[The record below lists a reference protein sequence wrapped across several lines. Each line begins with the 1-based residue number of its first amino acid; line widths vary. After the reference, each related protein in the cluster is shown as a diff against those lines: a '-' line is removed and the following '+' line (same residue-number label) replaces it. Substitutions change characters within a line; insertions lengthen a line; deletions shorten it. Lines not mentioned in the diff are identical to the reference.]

1 MHGGDGGRRMR
12 GTVRRVCVAGLVVG
26 ALVTGLT
33 ACTGETEGD
42 GTVRETGGA
51 RAKACAQGTF
61 TWSHVTTRDR
71 LTGVSEL
78 ERLGAGGGALRNPMR
93 RVYTPRPSVR
103 ADGPAPPAAEI
114 LFSFGKKTGEIDSD
128 ARTLAE
134 SGGDTWAFT
143 DVRLPAPELDDDR
156 VTPRAAGEFVQY
168 AGVREVSAD
177 FRYTCPD
184 GRTVSGHARNWT
196 VDIGGLM
203 DCEEKAD
210 SPLARAAA
218 RHSCEPSAPGRPGH

>member
-1 MHGGDGGRRMR
+1 MR
-12 GTVRRVCVAGLVVG
+12 GTARRFCAAGLAVG

-33 ACTGETEGD
+33 ACTGEAEGD
-42 GTVRETGGA
+42 AAARETG
-51 RAKACAQGTF
+51 RAVRQACAEGTF
-61 TWSHVTTRDR
+61 TWSRVAERDR
-71 LTGVSEL
+71 LTGVSAL
-78 ERLGAGGGALRNPMR
+78 ERLGKGGGRLHNPMR
-93 RVYTPRPSVR
+93 RVYTPRPSVH
-103 ADGPAPPAAEI
+103 ADGPAPSAAEI

-134 SGGDTWAFT
+134 AGGDTWAFT
-143 DVRLPAPELDDDR
+143 DVRLPAPELDDGR
-156 VTPRAAGEFVQY
+156 VIPRAAGEFLQY

-196 VDIGGLM
+196 VDLGGLM

-210 SPLARAAA
+210 SPLAREAA
-218 RHSCEPSAPGRPGH
+218 RHSCEPAAPGTPGH